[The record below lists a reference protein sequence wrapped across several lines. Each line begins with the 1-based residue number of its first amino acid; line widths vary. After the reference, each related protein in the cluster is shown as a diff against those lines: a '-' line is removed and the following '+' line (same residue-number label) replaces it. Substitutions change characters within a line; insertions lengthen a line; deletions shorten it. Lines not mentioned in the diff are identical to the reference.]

1 MKNID
6 NISVFEE
13 VYVPAREIIRSQNL
27 IIDHFSTNDFAYFH
41 GIFANKNRENGGHFF
56 KELIST
62 EDLSHKIDPEE
73 ARKNQ
78 LETYEKLSKLKKNQW
93 KDHTYTADN
102 RHTPR
107 IHAKGFGWMQLGRQ
121 ARNKMFEGYYQ
132 ADLKSS
138 QMSILVSYL
147 GINEFIDFYK
157 SDKSLWDYLAKETG
171 YSKSELKQK
180 AKQIIYGI
188 PFGMRKPELER
199 RTKYL
204 SIEKILE
211 VDLLKTL
218 VNRRDEEYIIIEE
231 QANKNKGIYTDVLS
245 SKHIYTNKPK
255 PDQYISKNILACII
269 QSIEFQI
276 MSVNANLF
284 EDINITAWI
293 HDGIIYEHNFLDDL
307 MQKNVKEKA
316 LSILPRK
323 PIYTSLEFTKL

>member
-1 MKNID
+1 MKNIY

-13 VYVPAREIIRSQNL
+13 VFIPTKQIVKTQNQ

-41 GIFANKNRENGGHFF
+41 GIFAKKNRENGGDFF
-56 KELIST
+56 KQLILS
-62 EDLSHKIDPEE
+62 EDLSYKADPEE
-73 ARKNQ
+73 ARRNQ
-78 LETYEKLSKLKKNQW
+78 LETYEKLSKMKKNQW

-107 IHAKGFGWMQLGRQ
+107 VHAKGFGWMQMGRQ
-121 ARNKMFEGYYQ
+121 SRNNMFESYNQ

-147 GINEFIDFYK
+147 GIKEFVEFYK
-157 SDKSLWDYLAKETG
+157 KDLSLWDYLVKETG
-171 YSKSELKQK
+171 YAKADLKQK

-188 PFGMRKPELER
+188 PFGMKKPELER

-211 VDLLKTL
+211 VELLKTL
-218 VNRRDEEYIIIEE
+218 INRRDEEYIKIQEE
-231 QANKNKGIYTDVLS
+231 LKNGLYIDVLG
-245 SKHIYTNKPK
+245 SKHIYTDKPK

-269 QSIEFQI
+269 QSVEFSI
-276 MSVNANLF
+276 MSINANLF
-284 EDINITAWI
+284 EDINIVAWL

-307 MQKNVKEKA
+307 MQKNVKEIA
-316 LSILPRK
+316 LSIIPNK
-323 PIYTSLEFTKL
+323 PIHSDAS